1 MAVTGD
7 LGGQQ
12 ITLNNAAQEE
22 TLARILAIMSSANNA
37 NSPEYQKLL
46 ASSANAAAQSIK
58 QSGQNV
64 AGLD

>member
-22 TLARILAIMSSANNA
+22 TLARILAVMRPSR
-37 NSPEYQKLL
+37 PQHP
-46 ASSANAAAQSIK
+46 AA
-58 QSGQNV
+58 
-64 AGLD
+64 